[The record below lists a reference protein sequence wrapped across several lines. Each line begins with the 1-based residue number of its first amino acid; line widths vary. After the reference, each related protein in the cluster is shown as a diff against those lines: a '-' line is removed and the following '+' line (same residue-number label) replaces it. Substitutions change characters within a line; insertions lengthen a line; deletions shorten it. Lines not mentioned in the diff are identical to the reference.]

1 MSNIPKMVKYF
12 GDKVGGSHFELK
24 KSLKV
29 VDNSHSKRR
38 RKRRE
43 KGERGYK
50 SGKCKRGK
58 WVL

>member
-1 MSNIPKMVKYF
+1 MSNIPKMVIYF
-12 GDKVGGSHFELK
+12 GDKAGGSHYGLK

-29 VDNSHSKRR
+29 VGNSHSIR
-38 RKRRE
+38 RRE

-50 SGKCKRGK
+50 WGKCRRGK